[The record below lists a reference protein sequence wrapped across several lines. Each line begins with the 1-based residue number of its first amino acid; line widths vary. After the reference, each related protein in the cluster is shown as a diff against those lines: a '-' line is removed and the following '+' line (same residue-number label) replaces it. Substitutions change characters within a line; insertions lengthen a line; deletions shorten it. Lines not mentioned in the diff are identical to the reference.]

1 MSITTLR
8 RLGVVTAGAAAAVAV
23 TAASAS
29 AHHCFVP
36 MYSLNGPTSPN
47 WAIFSAEDGAKLFG
61 GFQADCDDAVD
72 EGQGPSCDPQRGGA

>member
-8 RLGVVTAGAAAAVAV
+8 RLGVVTAGAAVAVAV

-36 MYSLNGPTSPN
+36 MY
-47 WAIFSAEDGAKLFG
+47 
-61 GFQADCDDAVD
+61 
-72 EGQGPSCDPQRGGA
+72 